1 MQIPIQ
7 TIKDSSAL
15 MQVDQT
21 ETSIVLRDETQN
33 GGFAHA
39 ETIIYYSKVVKIIFQ
54 GCITYWF
61 IAFVNEINKFF
72 GLWFLLRYDLDK
84 YAKFSIF
91 FFHISWS
98 LSPQ

>member
-21 ETSIVLRDETQN
+21 ETSIVVRDETQN

-39 ETIIYYSKVVKIIFQ
+39 ETIIYYF
-54 GCITYWF
+54 
-61 IAFVNEINKFF
+61 A
-72 GLWFLLRYDLDK
+72 FLLLCK
-84 YAKFSIF
+84 VNS
-91 FFHISWS
+91 
-98 LSPQ
+98 

>member
-21 ETSIVLRDETQN
+21 ETSIVVRDETQN

-39 ETIIYYSKVVKIIFQ
+39 ETIIYYS
-54 GCITYWF
+54 
-61 IAFVNEINKFF
+61 A
-72 GLWFLLRYDLDK
+72 FLLL
-84 YAKFSIF
+84 
-91 FFHISWS
+91 
-98 LSPQ
+98 L